1 MMDSTPAL
9 YFTRFPYIFVIFLW
23 IHYFLMNYLNMAI
36 SHLQLVFK
44 EEATGENNHKLN
56 NLRMAPVLA
65 EGPRSVPVSEPTL
78 GSGFPGPL
86 LF

>member
-1 MMDSTPAL
+1 
-9 YFTRFPYIFVIFLW
+9 
-23 IHYFLMNYLNMAI
+23 MAI